1 MAEITPAPAP
11 RPARRTRRRRHRRA
25 FPKSTFLLLIGVALI
40 INEAFLQDKSDVA
53 LLATGLLLCGFPVAE
68 IADTFRNAVV
78 ASWEEREVEDGEG
91 GAS

>member
-1 MAEITPAPAP
+1 MAQPLPTPAPRRAP
-11 RPARRTRRRRHRRA
+11 RKRRSRRRA

-40 INEAFLQDKSDVA
+40 INEAFLQGKSDVA

-78 ASWEEREVEDGEG
+78 ASWEEREDEG
-91 GAS
+91 AVQ

>member
-1 MAEITPAPAP
+1 MATKK
-11 RPARRTRRRRHRRA
+11 RVRHKRRG

-68 IADTFRNAVV
+68 IADTFRNTIV
-78 ASWEEREVEDGEG
+78 ASWEEREVEEETD

>member
-1 MAEITPAPAP
+1 MATKK
-11 RPARRTRRRRHRRA
+11 RVRRKRRG
-25 FPKSTFLLLIGVALI
+25 FPKSTFLLFIGVALI

-78 ASWEEREVEDGEG
+78 ASWEERAMEEETD

>member
-1 MAEITPAPAP
+1 MAEHAPARVKR
-11 RPARRTRRRRHRRA
+11 RPRRRRRP
-25 FPKSTFLLLIGVALI
+25 FPKSTFLLFIGVALI

-78 ASWEEREVEDGEG
+78 ASWEESRSDEPEE
-91 GAS
+91 AA